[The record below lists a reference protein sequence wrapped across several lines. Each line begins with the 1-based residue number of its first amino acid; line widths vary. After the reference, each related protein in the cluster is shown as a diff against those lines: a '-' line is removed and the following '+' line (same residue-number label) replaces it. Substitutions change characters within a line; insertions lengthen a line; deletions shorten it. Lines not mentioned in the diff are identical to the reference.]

1 MFDEKTQKAL
11 GYYVYMLIDPRDDR
25 PFYVGKGVGNRIFNH
40 VKNAIDNPTNSDE
53 KCDVIRE
60 IGPDNVK
67 HVIVTHGL
75 ATETEA
81 YKIEAVLIDV
91 LNYMSKKQLTNK
103 VVGHHAGK
111 TGIMTTDEVTR
122 LYNAQE
128 LHHIDDDCIIIN
140 INGQYNR
147 AMGTEGIYKATK
159 EIWRIAK
166 WRLNKI
172 KYVLSEYRGLIVE
185 VFAVQEWY
193 QKERGY
199 GINSKKAGQTYKG
212 YGFNGQIASNCI
224 RDKYIN
230 KSIAYQ
236 KVKGKSNP
244 ISYSIRP

>member
-1 MFDEKTQKAL
+1 
-11 GYYVYMLIDPRDDR
+11 
-25 PFYVGKGVGNRIFNH
+25 
-40 VKNAIDNPTNSDE
+40 
-53 KCDVIRE
+53 
-60 IGPDNVK
+60 
-67 HVIVTHGL
+67 
-75 ATETEA
+75 
-81 YKIEAVLIDV
+81 
-91 LNYMSKKQLTNK
+91 
-103 VVGHHAGK
+103 
-111 TGIMTTDEVTR
+111 MTTDEVTR

-212 YGFNGQIASNCI
+212 YGFEKAATTTGINSHVFDIWKKEKIYTIDGKKVSEAKHGLFIVNG
-224 RDKYIN
+224 K
-230 KSIAYQ
+230 
-236 KVKGKSNP
+236 KVLVK
-244 ISYSIRP
+244 